1 LSHINLTAVAKEIAT
16 MAGDRRLPF
25 PCVVDY
31 LKDWDEDRLKRV
43 NGFLNDIQLI
53 KAKISYLEEML
64 EGIAD

>member
-1 LSHINLTAVAKEIAT
+1 

-64 EGIAD
+64 EGIAN